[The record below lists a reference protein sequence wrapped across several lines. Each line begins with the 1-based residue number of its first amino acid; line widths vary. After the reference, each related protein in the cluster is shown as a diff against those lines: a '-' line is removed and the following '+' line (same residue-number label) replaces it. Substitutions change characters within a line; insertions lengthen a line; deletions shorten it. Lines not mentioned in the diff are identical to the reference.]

1 MRPTTRLRILEYL
14 RKHQAATV
22 HELSLNLGMTGA
34 NIRHHLAVLE
44 ENELIEVIDI
54 RKEGRGRPA
63 NVYRVSHQVLGSG
76 LDVLVEAM
84 IDSWLGNENNET
96 REAALKS
103 MAERLAGRYPQDHAS
118 GPLRN
123 LTLTVD
129 RLNELHYQASW
140 EAGATG
146 PRVILSHCPYAEVI
160 ARHPEICR
168 MDVHLLELQL
178 ALPVV
183 QIAKLERSNVGIP
196 QCIFTVG

>member
-1 MRPTTRLRILEYL
+1 MKPATRLRILDYL
-14 RKHQAATV
+14 RKHQTATV
-22 HELSLNLGMTGA
+22 HELSHVMGMTGA

-44 ENELIEVIDI
+44 ENDLIEVVDR

-63 NVYRVSHQVLGSG
+63 NVYRASNQVLGSG
-76 LDVLVEAM
+76 LDELVGAM
-84 IDSWLGNENNET
+84 IDSWFGNENNET

-103 MAERLAGRYPQDHAS
+103 VAERLAGEVVHDRSS
-118 GPLRN
+118 GTTRN
-123 LTLTVD
+123 LALTVN

-140 EAGATG
+140 EAGAIG

-160 ARHPEICR
+160 ASHPELCR

-178 ALPVV
+178 ALPVL
-183 QIAKLERSNVGIP
+183 QIAKLERSRAGFP